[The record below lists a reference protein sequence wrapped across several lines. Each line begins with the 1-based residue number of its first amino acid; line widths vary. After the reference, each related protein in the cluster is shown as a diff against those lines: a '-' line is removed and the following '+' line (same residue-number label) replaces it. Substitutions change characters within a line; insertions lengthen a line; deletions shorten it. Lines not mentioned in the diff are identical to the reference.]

1 MVCGS
6 GGRQVVLQEAIFME
20 CAGRDAAALVKE
32 NARRE
37 GFDLVTELSEYHEI
51 SQLIARCREN

>member
-1 MVCGS
+1 M
-6 GGRQVVLQEAIFME
+6 LQEAIFME

-37 GFDLVTELSEYHEI
+37 GFDLVTEHSEYHEI
-51 SQLIARCREN
+51 SQLIARCRKN